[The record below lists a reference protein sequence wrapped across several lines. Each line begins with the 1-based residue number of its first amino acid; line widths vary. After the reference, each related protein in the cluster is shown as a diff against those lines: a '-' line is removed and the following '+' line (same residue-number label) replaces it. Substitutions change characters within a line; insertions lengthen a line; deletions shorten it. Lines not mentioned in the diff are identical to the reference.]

1 MSKRSLSKSAEVIA
15 FLNAN
20 SVEISIKEKP
30 KASEKSLRLKGKPS
44 KGNSR
49 KAS

>member
-1 MSKRSLSKSAEVIA
+1 MGKRLLSKSAEVIA

-20 SVEISIKEKP
+20 SVEVTIKEKP
-30 KASEKSLRLKGKPS
+30 KASEKSLRHIGKPS

>member
-1 MSKRSLSKSAEVIA
+1 MSKRSISKSAEVIA

-20 SVEISIKEKP
+20 SVEITIKEKP
-30 KASEKSLRLKGKPS
+30 KASEKRLHLKGKPS
-44 KGNSR
+44 KGASR

>member
-1 MSKRSLSKSAEVIA
+1 MNKSSFSKSAEVIA

-20 SVEISIKEKP
+20 SVEITIKEKP
-30 KASEKSLRLKGKPS
+30 KASEKILRLKGKPS
-44 KGNSR
+44 TGNSP

>member
-1 MSKRSLSKSAEVIA
+1 MNKRSLSKSAEVIA

-30 KASEKSLRLKGKPS
+30 KASEKILRLKSKPS